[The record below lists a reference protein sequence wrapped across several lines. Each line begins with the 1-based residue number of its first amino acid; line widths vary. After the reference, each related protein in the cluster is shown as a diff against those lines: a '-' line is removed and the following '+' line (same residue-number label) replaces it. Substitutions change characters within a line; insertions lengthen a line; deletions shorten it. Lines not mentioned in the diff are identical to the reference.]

1 MPDPRPR
8 EGVHHLPQFP
18 LTPGICL
25 WGETLLGSPAAMF
38 MGIADPVQPFGFEY
52 LVRGPPPPEFGLLD
66 DALGEPVNLSGQ
78 PPQPQADSLQQAHGA
93 FPAPIGC
100 GARRR

>member
-1 MPDPRPR
+1 MFMGIADP
-8 EGVHHLPQFP
+8 G
-18 LTPGICL
+18 
-25 WGETLLGSPAAMF
+25 WGRLVPISASPAVIF
-38 MGIADPVQPFGFEY
+38 VGIADPVQPFGFEY

-66 DALGEPVNLSGQ
+66 DALREPVNLSGQ